1 MGYPDKFLST
11 ENVKKMADGER
22 VALKGWVYTVSS
34 LGKVLFIRLRD
45 HAGIIQAVVK
55 KDHLSDER
63 MEQLKDLGRETPI
76 ILKGVIRRD
85 RRAPGGVE
93 VLVEELNLV
102 SLTTKDYPLGKKKV
116 SPGVAVDLRHLYLRS
131 QKMTAIMKVRSE
143 LLSGFRE
150 YLKSE
155 GFYEFSCP
163 TTITA
168 SVEGGATLF
177 DLNYYGRKA
186 YLTQSSQ
193 FYLEAGIFSLERVFT
208 IQPSFRAER
217 SKTPRHLTEYWHLEA
232 EAAWID
238 NEGMMDLE
246 ERMLERISNWILERV
261 EKEVKMLNPNYEPLK
276 RPFSRVS
283 YSEAVGAIGREWG
296 SDIGADEEKEIME
309 VFGKVVFVTHF
320 PKELKALYHKPDPK
334 DERLVLCHDLL
345 LWPIGEV
352 IGGGQRSDDYE
363 QLYKRIISEGFDPKD
378 YQWYLDLRRYGS
390 VPHSGFGLGIER
402 FLAWMLKLP
411 HIRYAIPFP
420 RTTTRVYP

>member
-1 MGYPDKFLST
+1 MG
-11 ENVKKMADGER
+11 EGER
-22 VALKGWVYTVSS
+22 VALRGWVYTVSS

-45 HAGIIQAVVK
+45 NTGIIQAVIKRDHMNDK
-55 KDHLSDER
+55 KI
-63 MEQLKDLGRETPI
+63 EQLKDLSRETSI
-76 ILKGVIRRD
+76 TLTGVIRKD
-85 RRAPGGVE
+85 SRAPGGVE
-93 VLVEELNLV
+93 VLVDDLRIV
-102 SLTTKDYPLGKKKV
+102 SLAAKDYPVGKKRV
-116 SPGVAVDLRHLYLRS
+116 SPEAVADLRHLYLRS

-143 LLSGFRE
+143 VLSGFRE

-193 FYLEAGIFSLERVFT
+193 FYLEAGIFSLEKTFT

-246 ERMLERISNWILERV
+246 EKMLEHISRWILERA
-261 EKEVKMLNPNYEPLK
+261 EKEIKMLNPNYEPLK
-276 RPFSRVS
+276 RPLRRVS
-283 YSEAVGAIGREWG
+283 YSEAISAIGREWG
-296 SDIGADEEKEIME
+296 ADIGADEEREIME
-309 VFGKVVFVTHF
+309 IFGRAVFVTHF

-352 IGGGQRSDDYE
+352 IGGGQRADDYE
-363 QLYKRIISEGFDPKD
+363 QLYQRILSEGFDPKD
-378 YQWYLDLRRYGS
+378 YQWYLDLRKYGS